1 MEGEQST
8 NELTTQYS
16 FLLPSACNVVRGVL
30 SGSQFYE
37 FSEVVNTMW
46 CIIWNFKNQN
56 TGNFQGYHEMKLVW
70 VKNLLNGKNAFL
82 KAILKCKLSFAR
94 RSCNEIFSIASVLP
108 CAQFR
113 HLSKR
118 MGSIVAQLVI
128 VSTKKQFDLQ
138 PVHF

>member
-1 MEGEQST
+1 MWHTSFH
-8 NELTTQYS
+8 NENAGLCLFIEVTQ
-16 FLLPSACNVVRGVL
+16 
-30 SGSQFYE
+30 
-37 FSEVVNTMW
+37 EVDMTKKQM
-46 CIIWNFKNQN
+46 CN

-70 VKNLLNGKNAFL
+70 VKNPLNGNNAFL
-82 KAILKCKLSFAR
+82 KAILKCKLSFVR